1 MVHKMARIIYNISTT
16 LQPSM
21 MPTTT
26 IPNND
31 PTSNPLLTVW
41 VIIQI
46 FLFLISSFFIMCAI
60 AYISRVILIREMR
73 RYQGISVTSNE
84 MLLNEIKKL
93 K

>member
-1 MVHKMARIIYNISTT
+1 MARIIYNISTT

-31 PTSNPLLTVW
+31 PTFNPLLTVW

-46 FLFLISSFFIMCAI
+46 FLFLISSSFIMCAI

>member
-1 MVHKMARIIYNISTT
+1 MARIIYNISTT

-21 MPTTT
+21 MPKTT
-26 IPNND
+26 ITNND

-46 FLFLISSFFIMCAI
+46 FLFLISSFCIMCAI
-60 AYISRVILIREMR
+60 AYISRATLIREMR

>member
-1 MVHKMARIIYNISTT
+1 MARIIYNISTT

-26 IPNND
+26 ITNND

-73 RYQGISVTSNE
+73 RYQGISVVNNQR
-84 MLLNEIKKL
+84 LLDEIKKL